1 MALRG
6 IRLSHGA
13 VFVTD
18 GTFTV
23 RLLPS
28 GECGPSPISYMVL
41 EHDLA
46 FEPPST
52 WEYLTEGDILA
63 LPNGGGEQILAAIE
77 GSQDILKP
85 KKTFWRKRK

>member
-28 GECGPSPISYMVL
+28 GKCDLSPILYMVL
-41 EHDLA
+41 ERDLA

-85 KKTFWRKRK
+85 KKTFWRKYI

>member
-28 GECGPSPISYMVL
+28 GECGLSPILYTVL
-41 EHDLA
+41 ERDLA
-46 FEPPST
+46 FEHPST
-52 WEYLTEGDILA
+52 WEYLTEGDILG
-63 LPNGGGEQILAAIE
+63 LPNGGGERILAALQASH
-77 GSQDILKP
+77 GGLKP
-85 KKTFWRKRK
+85 PLGKKQK

>member
-28 GECGPSPISYMVL
+28 GKCDLSPILYMVL
-41 EHDLA
+41 ERDLA

-63 LPNGGGEQILAAIE
+63 LPEVEKILAAFRSLRDLIE
-77 GSQDILKP
+77 
-85 KKTFWRKRK
+85 KK

>member
-28 GECGPSPISYMVL
+28 GKCDLSPILYMVL
-41 EHDLA
+41 ERDLA

-52 WEYLTEGDILA
+52 WEYLTEGEILA
-63 LPNGGGEQILAAIE
+63 LPEVEKILAAFRSLRDLIE
-77 GSQDILKP
+77 
-85 KKTFWRKRK
+85 KK